1 LNYDKIMLSISAFR
15 LNEELEN
22 EDSSLPKPLP
32 RKKSRQSKAQIK
44 NDLSNEIQ
52 EAIRQSKELQEQVKS
67 KLAGPQDS
75 RSLER
80 QNWGQWITSIIPTID
95 DRIWNRYV
103 VMSSCYIIIIIF
115 IINILIR
122 LWLSFHLITLSVCL
136 FVCLVSI
143 ETDLLIQNLFFFF
156 CIL

>member
-1 LNYDKIMLSISAFR
+1 MKTRLCLNLYR
-15 LNEELEN
+15 E
-22 EDSSLPKPLP
+22 
-32 RKKSRQSKAQIK
+32 KKSRQSKAQIK

-75 RSLER
+75 RS
-80 QNWGQWITSIIPTID
+80 NWGQWITSIVQTID

-122 LWLSFHLITLSVCL
+122 LWLSFHLNTLSVCL

-156 CIL
+156 LHIITA